1 MQTCKLFGFDFISAA
16 HVSEVVEDV
25 VHVIS
30 SSNIV
35 QHIVTPNAYVLQEL
49 NKKGKA
55 SLLQFAQS
63 AKWVL
68 PDGMPIVW
76 LSKLKYKH
84 ALKARLTGSDLFP
97 VLWARIKQ
105 EHLAATFILPNTQL
119 ANLFCQEYPAC
130 NVCTPAFFDPTDE
143 AYIKF
148 LAQDVC
154 QLLTAQNSQFLFVGL
169 GDPKQSLIGIQVAQL
184 YEKQHPGKPLVIAYL
199 GASFEFYHGYKSRA
213 PQWITQLGLEWLY
226 RFYKEPKRL
235 WKRYTVGNIRFL
247 SLAFKE
253 LFKK

>member
-25 VHVIS
+25 MHVIS

-76 LSKLKYKH
+76 LSKLKYKP
-84 ALKARLTGSDLFP
+84 KKI
-97 VLWARIKQ
+97 IK
-105 EHLAATFILPNTQL
+105 N
-119 ANLFCQEYPAC
+119 
-130 NVCTPAFFDPTDE
+130 
-143 AYIKF
+143 
-148 LAQDVC
+148 
-154 QLLTAQNSQFLFVGL
+154 
-169 GDPKQSLIGIQVAQL
+169 
-184 YEKQHPGKPLVIAYL
+184 
-199 GASFEFYHGYKSRA
+199 
-213 PQWITQLGLEWLY
+213 
-226 RFYKEPKRL
+226 
-235 WKRYTVGNIRFL
+235 
-247 SLAFKE
+247 
-253 LFKK
+253 